1 MLRESVNIVKEL
13 PFSTERKYMATIVE
27 SAAIPDK
34 KVLYVKGAPEI
45 IFNICKI
52 SDVDKGTV
60 DKQLITYQERAM
72 RTLGF
77 LPTKY
82 WKTMIQ

>member
-1 MLRESVNIVKEL
+1 MLLWLSSKGIDYRMLRESVNIVKEL

-45 IFNICKI
+45 IFNICKN
-52 SDVDKGTV
+52 
-60 DKQLITYQERAM
+60 
-72 RTLGF
+72 
-77 LPTKY
+77 
-82 WKTMIQ
+82 MILK